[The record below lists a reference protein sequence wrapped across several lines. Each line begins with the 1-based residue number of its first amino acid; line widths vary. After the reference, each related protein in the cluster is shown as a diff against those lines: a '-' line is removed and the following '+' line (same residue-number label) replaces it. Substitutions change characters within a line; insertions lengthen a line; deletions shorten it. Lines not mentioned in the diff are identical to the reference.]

1 MRTLSINC
9 GSRMRSRK
17 MRIANRKISLSTMP
31 TVRLTRPR
39 VFSERMNLAGIFASR
54 RSIRCISGLRRNVI
68 TSPHVTG
75 ASTPSTFLITLL
87 ISVRFSS
94 RK

>member
-9 GSRMRSRK
+9 GSRMRIKK
-17 MRIANRKISLSTMP
+17 MRIASRKISLSTMP
-31 TVRLTRPR
+31 IVRLTRLR
-39 VFSERMNLAGIFASR
+39 VFSARGNFAGIFASSP
-54 RSIRCISGLRRNVI
+54 SIRCISGLRRNVI
-68 TSPHVTG
+68 TRPQVTG
-75 ASTPSTFLITLL
+75 ASTPRTFLITLL